1 MEQMNSGLTRYRS
14 APTSYFTNIIDK
26 ECYEHIFNRPSS
38 PETER
43 VFSRLISSFAEDPP
57 PQSLAPLTVKQ
68 EDDQNHQAEPMPS
81 VNNEP
86 ALTRRQ
92 QNNMSIYDS
101 APRNVS
107 TSSARP
113 PLPNQSHPS
122 ANRLPPMKTGL
133 GNTTCNLTRHN
144 SSPPGLFANF
154 NIDPGYAAALRGME
168 TFAAADNAAEVAG
181 FPSAGTLRNRPA
193 YSPGLML
200 PIAQTGVKKNIELDN
215 PQKEAFSES
224 QDNDFISGFPLDP
237 WDDSAI
243 MSDNISGQKRYRDE
257 ENDAKPFSGLSAAE
271 TENERGGQASGPPPL
286 THHLSLP
293 KTAMEMAAIEK
304 LLQYS
309 DSVPCKIRAKRGC
322 ATHPR
327 SIAER
332 VRRTKISERM
342 RKLQDLVP
350 NMDKQTN
357 TADMLDLAVDYIK
370 DLQKQVQTLSDSRSR
385 CTCLPG
391 QRQ

>member
-1 MEQMNSGLTRYRS
+1 M
-14 APTSYFTNIIDK
+14 
-26 ECYEHIFNRPSS
+26 FNRSSS

-43 VFSRLISSFAEDPP
+43 VFSRLIRSFAEDPP
-57 PQSLAPLTVKQ
+57 PQNLPPLAVKQ
-68 EDDQNHQAEPMPS
+68 EVSQNQQPQPQAVPP
-81 VNNEP
+81 VNNEAAVLP
-86 ALTRRQ
+86 RQ
-92 QNNMSIYDS
+92 QNSTNIFDG
-101 APRNVS
+101 APCNLYP
-107 TSSARP
+107 SSARP
-113 PLPNQSHPS
+113 PLPNQGLSS
-122 ANRLPPMKTGL
+122 VNRLPPMKTGI
-133 GNTTCNLTRHN
+133 GNSTCNLTRHN
-144 SSPPGLFANF
+144 SSPPGLLANF
-154 NIDPGYAAALRGME
+154 NIDPGYAAAVRGMG
-168 TFAAADNAAEVAG
+168 TFAAGDIATEATS
-181 FPSAGTLRNRPA
+181 FPSAETLKNRPPA
-193 YSPGLML
+193 YLSGLMSSI
-200 PIAQTGVKKNIELDN
+200 PEIGDKNNMELVN

-224 QDNDFISGFPLDP
+224 QGNDFMSGFPVDP

-243 MSDNISGQKRYRDE
+243 MSDNISGLKRYGDDE
-257 ENDAKPFSGLSAAE
+257 DDTKPLSGLSAAE
-271 TENERGGQASGPPPL
+271 AKNERGSVGGGPSPL

-293 KTAMEMAAIEK
+293 KTAMEMAAVEK

-370 DLQKQVQTLSDSRSR
+370 DLQKLVQTLSDSQSR
-385 CTCLPG
+385 CTCLR
-391 QRQ
+391 RQHQ